1 MSYEPGSPECRSL
14 IEAKDNI
21 LNAIKSI
28 KKIDNTIDIECQ
40 LLSIYKELEK
50 LHEVR
55 RLKEKS

>member
-14 IEAKDNI
+14 NEAKDNI